1 MRRAAI
7 MAATPRRRRPL
18 SSKRSRRQIAPSSTS
33 FRPAGRTEALRFLL
47 LALLLLAGEA
57 FGLLAQFDRDLNR
70 FIIAALLQGA
80 VWAVAAVVVARGARR
95 PPFALILAT
104 AILLRVGAL
113 AAPVY
118 LSDDIYR
125 YIWDGRVQAAGI
137 NPYRYIPTDADLAPL
152 RDEAVFP
159 NINRNNYAPTIYPPV
174 AQMLFFAASR
184 LDETVLAIK
193 LVLVAIEAI
202 GIGALFVVLRTV
214 GALRENI
221 LLYAWHPLPVWEIA
235 GSGHIDAAV
244 VAFVALALAAAVT
257 GRRAWS
263 GAALAAAT
271 LVKFFPAVLVPA
283 LWRPAKSNM
292 GDWRWMAAFTAVVI
306 AAYLP
311 YLGVGSRVLGFLPAY
326 MAEENLTSGRGFW
339 FLDVIGRAVSV
350 PVMVYLGVAAAVMTG
365 LAVGGLRRPADPSA
379 SLPWATALGMAAM
392 LFASPHYAWYFV
404 WLLPLLC
411 VAPWWPAFWPTL
423 TAVLLYW
430 EPGTGHIPLWVGC
443 AIYGGFVIF
452 GCVDLAW
459 RSWVARFGE
468 QHARRRAN

>member
-1 MRRAAI
+1 M
-7 MAATPRRRRPL
+7 P
-18 SSKRSRRQIAPSSTS
+18 
-33 FRPAGRTEALRFLL
+33 
-47 LALLLLAGEA
+47 ALLLLAGEV
-57 FGLLAQFDRDLNR
+57 FGLFAQFDRDLNR
-70 FIIAALLQGA
+70 FIIAALLQGG
-80 VWAVAAVVVARGARR
+80 VWAVAAVIVARGAGHS
-95 PPFALILAT
+95 PLALILVT
-104 AILLRVGAL
+104 AALMRLGAL

-137 NPYRYIPTDADLAPL
+137 NPYRYIPTDTHLVPL
-152 RDEAVFP
+152 RDQAVFP
-159 NINRNNYAPTIYPPV
+159 NINRNNYAPTIYPPI

-184 LDETVLAIK
+184 LGETVLAIK

-214 GALRENI
+214 GAPRENI
-221 LLYAWHPLPVWEIA
+221 LLYVWHPLPVWEIA

-263 GAALAAAT
+263 GAALAAGT
-271 LVKFFPAVLVPA
+271 LVKFFPLVLLPA
-283 LWRPAKSNM
+283 LWRPVKSNL
-292 GDWRWMAAFTAVVI
+292 GDWRWLSAFIVVII

-311 YLGVGSRVLGFLPAY
+311 YLGGGARMLGFLPAY
-326 MAEENLTSGRGFW
+326 MTEENLTSGSGFW

-350 PVMVYLGVAAAVMTG
+350 PVIVYVGVAAAVMAG
-365 LAVGGLRRPADPSA
+365 LAAGSLRRPTDPSA
-379 SLPWATALGMAAM
+379 SLPWATALGTAAM

-404 WLLPLLC
+404 WLVALLC

-430 EPGTGHIPLWVGC
+430 EPETGHIPLWVGFT
-443 AIYGGFVIF
+443 IYGGFVIL
-452 GCVDLAW
+452 GCVDITWKFLFG
-459 RSWVARFGE
+459 ARFRE
-468 QHARRRAN
+468 QHGRRAN

>member
-1 MRRAAI
+1 
-7 MAATPRRRRPL
+7 MAATPRRRRSPFSK
-18 SSKRSRRQIAPSSTS
+18 SSDRQIARSGAS
-33 FRPAGRTEALRFLL
+33 FQPAGRTEGLRFLL

-57 FGLLAQFDRDLNR
+57 FGLIAQFDHNLNR
-70 FIIAALLQGA
+70 FIAAVLLQGGI
-80 VWAVAAVVVARGARR
+80 WAVAAVLVARGPAR
-95 PPFALILAT
+95 PSLGVILAT
-104 AILLRVGAL
+104 AALLRLMAL

-137 NPYRYIPTDADLAPL
+137 NPYRYIPTDVNLAPL
-152 RDEAVFP
+152 RDQTVFP

-174 AQMLFFAASR
+174 AQMLFFAATR
-184 LDETVLAIK
+184 FGETVPVVK
-193 LVLVAIEAI
+193 LVLVAVEAI
-202 GIGALFVVLRTV
+202 GIAALLRVLRTV
-214 GALRENI
+214 GAPRENI

-263 GAALAAAT
+263 GAALAAGT
-271 LVKFFPAVLVPA
+271 LVKFFPLVLLPA
-283 LWRPAKSNM
+283 LWRPIKSNL
-292 GDWRWMAAFTAVVI
+292 GDWHWLSAFIVVII

-311 YLGVGSRVLGFLPAY
+311 YLGVGSRMLGFLPAY

-411 VAPWWPAFWPTL
+411 VALWWPAFWPTL

-443 AIYGGFVIF
+443 AIYGGFVIV

-468 QHARRRAN
+468 QHGRRRAN